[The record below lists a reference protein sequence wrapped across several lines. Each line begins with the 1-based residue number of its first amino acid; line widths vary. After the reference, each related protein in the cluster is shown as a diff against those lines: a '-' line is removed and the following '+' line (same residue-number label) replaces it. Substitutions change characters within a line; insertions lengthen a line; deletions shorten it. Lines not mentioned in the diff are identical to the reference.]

1 VPNLL
6 LLFIFLFLWLLSSEY
21 HFNILLKFSLMRC
34 YHLNITKFRFNNYQ
48 ETSKKTQRNT
58 HLISS
63 CSYNRLHDQL
73 FKNNKT
79 VNKRSF
85 IEIYKYHIIVKCDWQ
100 PNKMLKWYSE
110 LIFFFFFF
118 WNTLKKYVHNTYKQW
133 SIFCKWLTT
142 IVCIGDLSW
151 FWRSC

>member
-1 VPNLL
+1 MQTIVVSHLQNIDHCLYVL
-6 LLFIFLFLWLLSSEY
+6 CTYFFKVFQKKKKKIKIF
-21 HFNILLKFSLMRC
+21 C

-110 LIFFFFFF
+110 LKSHK
-118 WNTLKKYVHNTYKQW
+118 NKKINNNNK
-133 SIFCKWLTT
+133 LGTT
-142 IVCIGDLSW
+142 TEI
-151 FWRSC
+151 R